1 MTAQREVCRF
11 LGVMVGGA
19 AQGPVESPSKVG
31 LQEETSV
38 LTRQVSP
45 PELSGSFV
53 KDIPAF

>member
-1 MTAQREVCRF
+1 
-11 LGVMVGGA
+11 MVGGA
-19 AQGPVESPSKVG
+19 AQGPVKSPSKVG